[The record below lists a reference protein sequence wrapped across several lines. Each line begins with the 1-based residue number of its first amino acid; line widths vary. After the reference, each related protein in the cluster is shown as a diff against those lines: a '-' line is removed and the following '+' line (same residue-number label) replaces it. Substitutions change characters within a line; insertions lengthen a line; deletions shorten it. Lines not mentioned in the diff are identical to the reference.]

1 MLLDEWCGTLYN
13 GWELTSYDSKHTVI
27 CLIGPPRHGTVAEK
41 TVQWYSESP
50 CATASQKTIVHTAC
64 LY

>member
-41 TVQWYSESP
+41 TVTDKSTVGSP
-50 CATASQKTIVHTAC
+50 QLLQTAPYHH
-64 LY
+64 